1 MAKTR
6 FDVARVSVWIVHQ
19 GIVMEDLITS
29 LIGYYGVIK
38 KTVWKFAPKQTPPE
52 FVTTPALSL
61 AKWPAIPLEKYSEIK
76 IVSKF
81 QSCTSIKGYLGEGF
95 LENFLGLVFMEISWL
110 KRVIFVTWLSTWPK
124 IQIKEMIGELV
135 TNLPIYVWCE

>member
-1 MAKTR
+1 MKIRPKT
-6 FDVARVSVWIVHQ
+6 DPA
-19 GIVMEDLITS
+19 
-29 LIGYYGVIK
+29 GVRS
-38 KTVWKFAPKQTPPE
+38 
-52 FVTTPALSL
+52 TPALSL

-110 KRVIFVTWLSTWPK
+110 KRVIFVT
-124 IQIKEMIGELV
+124 
-135 TNLPIYVWCE
+135 